1 MQFAPSAAPAT
12 CLTQT
17 SKPTVALPSGRCSK
31 ERIAE
36 LRSIIAIIPG
46 VESTLD
52 ADRAADVGEQ
62 PVLDREL
69 VGRAR
74 CRARAPSLSTIPI
87 PPETPSVSP
96 VT

>member
-1 MQFAPSAAPAT
+1 M
-12 CLTQT
+12 TQT
-17 SKPTVALPSGRCSK
+17 SKPTVALPSGRFSK
-31 ERIAE
+31 ERIAAQ
-36 LRSIIAIIPG
+36 RSIIPIIPG

-52 ADRAADVGEQ
+52 ADRAADVGDQ

-69 VGRAR
+69 VDPLDPGLERHAQ
-74 CRARAPSLSTIPI
+74 TIPM